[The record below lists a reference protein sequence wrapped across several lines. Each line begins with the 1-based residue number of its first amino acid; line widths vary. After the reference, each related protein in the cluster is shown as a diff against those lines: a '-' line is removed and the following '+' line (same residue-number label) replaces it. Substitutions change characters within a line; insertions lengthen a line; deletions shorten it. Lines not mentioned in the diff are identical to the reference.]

1 MMIATSLHMVEYVV
15 IGVYLVL
22 MLVVGALVKS
32 FSRDISDFF
41 RGGCRGTWWLVGM
54 SVFMSSFSA
63 WTFTGAAGVAYQ
75 AGWTALIVFWANAA
89 GFLLNFLCFAPWFRQ
104 LRAITAPEII
114 RERFGPVTQQFY
126 GYVAIL
132 IGLLHSGLHLYGLA
146 VFSSTV
152 FGIPLDWVIFGIGF
166 VVLAYST
173 SGGSWAVMATDFIQ
187 SLILLPVTIVVAWL
201 ALREFGGIGGFTSAI
216 DRAGLSDE
224 FRIINSPGQFAA
236 GAFTWGWMTGMVV
249 KNVVAFNTINSAP
262 RYFAVKNGRDARK
275 AAMLGLVLTLIGSAF
290 WFIPP
295 MAARLLYADQ
305 VTATGLKNSQETAFA
320 VASLNLLPT
329 GMIGLVVVAMFT
341 ATMSAM
347 DTGLNRNAGILVR
360 DVIPALL
367 RVLGLRPLDAGNSS
381 MLALSRA
388 LTIALGVAILGLA
401 YWFSRMEGVGIFD
414 IMLNIGSYLAIPM
427 AIPMFLGLLI
437 KRVPSWAGMAAVIA
451 GFCMSVVIVGGNHF
465 FGLRLNFQETLAMTG
480 GSGATVFLFS
490 RFFWK
495 FETGAYRSRVKD
507 FFVKMKTPVNF
518 ETEVGA
524 ATDLRQLALLG
535 NILLVV
541 SLLVLPLSFINEEAH
556 QQWSVVFIFGSL
568 FGIGLL
574 MKFAGRRFGN
584 RP

>member
-1 MMIATSLHMVEYVV
+1 
-15 IGVYLVL
+15 
-22 MLVVGALVKS
+22 
-32 FSRDISDFF
+32 
-41 RGGCRGTWWLVGM
+41 
-54 SVFMSSFSA
+54 
-63 WTFTGAAGVAYQ
+63 
-75 AGWTALIVFWANAA
+75 
-89 GFLLNFLCFAPWFRQ
+89 
-104 LRAITAPEII
+104 
-114 RERFGPVTQQFY
+114 
-126 GYVAIL
+126 
-132 IGLLHSGLHLYGLA
+132 
-146 VFSSTV
+146 
-152 FGIPLDWVIFGIGF
+152 
-166 VVLAYST
+166 
-173 SGGSWAVMATDFIQ
+173 
-187 SLILLPVTIVVAWL
+187 
-201 ALREFGGIGGFTSAI
+201 
-216 DRAGLSDE
+216 
-224 FRIINSPGQFAA
+224 
-236 GAFTWGWMTGMVV
+236 
-249 KNVVAFNTINSAP
+249 
-262 RYFAVKNGRDARK
+262 
-275 AAMLGLVLTLIGSAF
+275 
-290 WFIPP
+290 
-295 MAARLLYADQ
+295 
-305 VTATGLKNSQETAFA
+305 
-320 VASLNLLPT
+320 
-329 GMIGLVVVAMFT
+329 
-341 ATMSAM
+341 M

-490 RFFWK
+490 HFFWK

-524 ATDLRQLALLG
+524 ATDLRQLSLLG

-556 QQWSVVFIFGSL
+556 QQWSVVFLFGSL